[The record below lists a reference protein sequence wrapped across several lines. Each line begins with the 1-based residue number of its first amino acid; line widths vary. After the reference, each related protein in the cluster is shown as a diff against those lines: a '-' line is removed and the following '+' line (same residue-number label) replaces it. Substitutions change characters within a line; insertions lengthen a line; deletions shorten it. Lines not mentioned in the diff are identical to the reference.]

1 MKLKHSAAL
10 AAIAIVTGALGGTP
24 ARAAEVGVAV
34 GTPGDTLGAPGDTPT
49 VATFPVDS
57 PATPLSGPR
66 PITGLALAERPVAV
80 DFRPAT
86 GGLYLLGVRD
96 SLNTGHLYRLDP
108 VTGVATSV
116 GHLGGL
122 VHADWDID
130 FDPQADELRVLGS
143 AYDADSTLNRRLDP
157 DTGLAV
163 GGPDAA
169 PDYAPGD
176 VGYVSGEQARLAAG
190 AYTNDATA
198 PTMYVLARKRLAVM
212 GSPGGAPF
220 SASSGLL
227 GSLGGFVDGGGTGP
241 LEGLDISGA
250 TGRALALL
258 YENKVFMN
266 LVEMRLTDAATTVL
280 GHTPIA
286 FPTDVAIAPASRIAL
301 DTDAVS
307 VEESAGAAT
316 LTVTRRGPGSGPV
329 TVAWQLTPQSATG
342 EDVATAGGT
351 VAFAAGESERE
362 IAVPIVD
369 DAASEGAETLS
380 LALGSAAA
388 DPPEGAVV
396 EAPGAATIT
405 VLASDAADPDPGPVL
420 SAVSISKRV
429 FAPKRPRTAW
439 RAGKRPG
446 TSFRYS
452 LSEPARVSIAIAR
465 RRPGRRPRYRRRG
478 ALTVPAA
485 TAGRNST
492 RFSGRLRGRP
502 LRPGRYR
509 ATLRATDAGGQRSLP
524 RTVSFR
530 VLPG

>member
-1 MKLKHSAAL
+1 MELKHSAAV
-10 AAIAIVTGALGGTP
+10 AAIAIVTGAFGGTP

-34 GTPGDTLGAPGDTPT
+34 GTPGDAPS
-49 VATFPVDS
+49 VATFAVDS
-57 PATPLSGPR
+57 PETPLSGPR

-86 GGLYLLGVRD
+86 GGLYLLAVRD

-108 VTGVATSV
+108 ITGTATTV

-143 AYDADSTLNRRLDP
+143 TYQAASTLNRRLDP
-157 DTGLAV
+157 DTGLAL

-169 PDYAPGD
+169 PDFAIGD
-176 VGYVSGEQARLAAG
+176 VGYVSGQPPQLAAG
-190 AYTNDATA
+190 AYTNDASA
-198 PTMYVLARKRLAVM
+198 PTMYVLARKRLALM
-212 GSPGGAPF
+212 GSRGGAPF

-227 GSLGGFVDGGGTGP
+227 GSVGGFADGGGTGP

-250 TGRALALL
+250 TGRAFALL

-266 LVEMRLTDAATTVL
+266 LVEMRLTDAATTEL

-286 FPTDVAIAPASRIAL
+286 FPTDVAIAPASRVAL
-301 DTDAVS
+301 DTDAIS
-307 VEESAGAAT
+307 VDESAGAAT
-316 LTVTRRGPGSGPV
+316 LTVARRGPSSGPV
-329 TVAWQLTPQSATG
+329 TVAWQLTPQSASA
-342 EDVATAGGT
+342 EDFATAGGT
-351 VAFAAGESERE
+351 VAFAAGESRRE

-369 DAASEGAETLS
+369 DAAIEGAETLT
-380 LALGSAAA
+380 LALGSAAGE
-388 DPPEGAVV
+388 PPEGAVIQ
-396 EAPGAATIT
+396 APDAATIT
-405 VLASDAADPDPGPVL
+405 ILASDAADPAPVL

-429 FAPKRPRTAW
+429 FAPKRPRTAS
-439 RAGKRPG
+439 RAGRRPG
-446 TSFRYS
+446 ATFRYK

-465 RRPGRRPRYRRRG
+465 HRPGRRARYLRRG
-478 ALTVPAA
+478 ALTVPTA
-485 TAGRNST
+485 TAGPNST
-492 RFSGRLRGRP
+492 RFNGRLRGRP

-509 ATLRATDAGGQRSLP
+509 ATLRATDAGGKRSRPRSL
-524 RTVSFR
+524 SFR